1 MKWLKAVPAL
11 ALLAL
16 AFPASAL
23 AHTGAAT
30 VSCTGADLT
39 FTAFAAGANT
49 VNYRVTVDGA
59 TFRQGTFTLPG
70 DGTAGTLHVPY
81 ALNDTHTVEA
91 FAWWGPEN
99 IHDGHTRLE
108 SSPALASQ
116 QVDCPASPPTTP
128 PATPPTTTT
137 TPPPVATPP
146 APPAAVTA
154 PVQTPASAVAGT
166 QARSATASLAVP
178 RSCASRTVRVRVS
191 GRQIRRVTLLVNGR
205 RVRTVNVRANQRSVT
220 VRVPL
225 RRSGSARQRIQARV
239 TFRNGA
245 RARNLSA
252 TVRRCA
258 QTAVAPQ
265 FTG

>member
-128 PATPPTTTT
+128 PATAPDDHDDAAAGRDAAGPARGRDR
-137 TPPPVATPP
+137 PRPDARLGRGRYAGPVGDRQPGRP
-146 APPAAVTA
+146 A
-154 PVQTPASAVAGT
+154 
-166 QARSATASLAVP
+166 L
-178 RSCASRTVRVRVS
+178 VRVAHRARPRV
-191 GRQIRRVTLLVNGR
+191 GPPDPPGH
-205 RVRTVNVRANQRSVT
+205 A
-220 VRVPL
+220 
-225 RRSGSARQRIQARV
+225 ARQRPPRAHRERAREPALRDGPRAPAPV
-239 TFRNGA
+239 RLRAPAHPGA
-245 RARNLSA
+245 RDVPQRRPGADPHRARDA
-252 TVRRCA
+252 VRAR
-258 QTAVAPQ
+258 
-265 FTG
+265 